1 MGQGQH
7 SQPSRRIAR
16 RLPPR
21 TCLRKGCGRVYHPA
35 RWNQRYCQQAEC
47 RRLVRRWQAAKRQ
60 RAHRRLPDNRK
71 RHAEAEAI
79 RRRNRTTRAPSDAP
93 AASEKRARRSRAW
106 SRSKGI
112 SCEFCDRPGC
122 YDPLPD
128 ASRAP
133 AHYCGRDCRQ
143 ALRRVRD
150 RERKWLSRN
159 RHQTVRKRRTTS
171 QRTISPPVKTQPG
184 GPPKILHEGARPVGD
199 YRDNQQNE
207 LSCLAIQHDS
217 SPPSKQGDLRDGHCE
232 TNLGRRS
239 RSPPAE

>member
-7 SQPSRRIAR
+7 SQPFRSIAR

-21 TCLRKGCGRVYHPA
+21 TCLRKGCCRVYHPA

-79 RRRNRTTRAPSDAP
+79 RRRNRTTRPP
-93 AASEKRARRSRAW
+93 ADDVVTVKKMAVQSRAW

-112 SCEFCDRPGC
+112 SREFCDRPGC

-133 AHYCGRDCRQ
+133 VHYCGRDCRQ
-143 ALRRVRD
+143 AMRRVRD
-150 RERKWLSRN
+150 RERKWLSR
-159 RHQTVRKRRTTS
+159 HGYLTVRKCRTASQRTTS
-171 QRTISPPVKTQPG
+171 APAKAQPG
-184 GPPKILHEGARPVGD
+184 AILKLLHEGARPVGD
-199 YRDNQQNE
+199 YRGNQLNR
-207 LSCLAIQHDS
+207 LSCLAIERDS
-217 SPPSKQGDLRDGHCE
+217 QPPSKQGNLRDGHSE

-239 RSPPAE
+239 RPPPT